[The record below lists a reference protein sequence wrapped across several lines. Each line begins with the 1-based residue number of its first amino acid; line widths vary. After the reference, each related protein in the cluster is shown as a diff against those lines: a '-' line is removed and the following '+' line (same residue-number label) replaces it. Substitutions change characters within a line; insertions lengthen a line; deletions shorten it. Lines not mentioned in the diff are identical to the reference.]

1 MGEHAD
7 SIVLLACVC
16 GVWLTWSTHDYLQE
30 RVFRAPGWKFGVFMA
45 FALQSVSFLLSLG
58 VRVIEALIERSSEDA
73 RRRQQQE
80 ETLRRQ
86 ESKLNEEQEMGLL
99 NSPTSKSGGGDVDE
113 APDDDERTDAQ
124 ASPPAASWTVLLLYL
139 ALSLL
144 IAAANGCATAALN
157 FVSMQS
163 KVLFKSSKIVTT
175 MLLGSLFGRI
185 YTPAEY
191 AYMLMV
197 MFGLAAFLLAGGST
211 GSLSASA
218 AGIALLSLAVL
229 ADSLVPNLQQ
239 KLLQGNGRP
248 KQEMVFHT
256 NWCSAVLTAGYAVA
270 TGEFSAALAYLGRKP
285 RITGLLL
292 LQSIAGCKPSAF
304 ELENLSLSQSAL
316 PSLAFQTDVPTSNRG
331 VADLGILAYLE
342 TVKRFGSKVT
352 VVVTSCRKLFT
363 IALSSLAFGH
373 PLTGFHLAGVLA
385 VFLGVVL
392 NANHDRACSR
402 LVAVP
407 AVLLLMALLVVEL
420 RLLESSPGVVPFLE
434 PVRAVLST
442 RFV

>member
-1 MGEHAD
+1 MGERAD

-58 VRVIEALIERSSEDA
+58 ARVIDALIEQSSEET

-80 ETLRRQ
+80 EALRRK
-86 ESKLNEEQEMGLL
+86 ESELNEEQEMGLL
-99 NSPTSKSGGGDVDE
+99 NSPTSKSGDGGADDD
-113 APDDDERTDAQ
+113 APPDDDEQADVK

-197 MFGLAAFLLAGGST
+197 VFGLAAFLLAGGST
-211 GSLSASA
+211 GSLSAST

-239 KLLQGNGRP
+239 KLLQGIGRP

-285 RITGLLL
+285 RIAGLLL
-292 LQSIAGCKPSAF
+292 LQSVAGY
-304 ELENLSLSQSAL
+304 
-316 PSLAFQTDVPTSNRG
+316 
-331 VADLGILAYLE
+331 LGILTYLE

-420 RLLESSPGVVPFLE
+420 RLLESSPGFVPFLE
-434 PVRAVLST
+434 PVRAVLSM